1 MLFRSYVKNSDISE
15 EVTRLKSHITA
26 MKKTLME
33 NGEVGKKLDFIAQEM
48 LRETNTMGA
57 KSQDVT
63 IAHNVIQLKGSIEKI
78 REQAQNVE

>member
-1 MLFRSYVKNSDISE
+1 M
-15 EVTRLKSHITA
+15 KSHIAA
-26 MKKTLME
+26 MKKTLTE

-63 IAHNVIQLKGSIEKI
+63 IAHSVIQLKGSIEKI